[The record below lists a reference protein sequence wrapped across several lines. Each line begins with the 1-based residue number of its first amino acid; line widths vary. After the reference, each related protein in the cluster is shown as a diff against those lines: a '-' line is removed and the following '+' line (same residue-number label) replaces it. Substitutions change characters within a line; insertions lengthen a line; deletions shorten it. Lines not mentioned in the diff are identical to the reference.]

1 MAKSMISTIITVGA
15 AVEAVLGAPATAE
28 QVVATIEAIE
38 VLVGASKQVVAT
50 DERKTFIVEQ
60 PAPVAWVGKPKAK
73 AKAKA
78 KKHYANWRQYKPWFD
93 VMLDGQFHVLTFHE
107 LSTSIPPLAGA
118 NNQRIHKVIWTVAR
132 QRGLKASIEFD
143 NKLSLVRIHATK

>member
-1 MAKSMISTIITVGA
+1 MAKSMISTIKTVGA

-38 VLVGASKQVVAT
+38 VLVGANKQVVAT
-50 DERKTFIVEQ
+50 DERKTFIVKQ
-60 PAPVAWVGKPKAK
+60 AAPVAKAVKPKAK
-73 AKAKA
+73 AKKR
-78 KKHYANWRQYKPWFD
+78 YVNWRQYKPWFD
-93 VMLDGQFHVLTFHE
+93 VMLDGQPHVLTFHE

-118 NNQRIHKVIWTVAR
+118 NNQRIHKVIWSIAR
-132 QRGLKASIEFD
+132 SRGLKASIEFD